1 MNGFYFSLV
10 IMQIFKINKEKREK
24 ELREKQYFKYV
35 RIYYKY
41 SFQRLFLA
49 FLINCAASFMD
60 ANITITEHVRQIP
73 SIHLLLYTMIE
84 QNLLVLK
91 HVYYFLYINFP
102 CDFAPLW

>member
-60 ANITITEHVRQIP
+60 ANITITERVRSLVFISCCIP
-73 SIHLLLYTMIE
+73 
-84 QNLLVLK
+84 
-91 HVYYFLYINFP
+91 
-102 CDFAPLW
+102 